1 MNEWLSQLLFWLPFL
16 LLIGVW
22 VWPSRGVGM
31 RARGRSGAAMIELYE
46 QQVEETRALKN
57 EPFTNS
63 ISPERK
69 YWP

>member
-1 MNEWLSQLLFWLPFL
+1 MNEWLSLLLSWLPFL

-22 VWPSRGVGM
+22 VWFSRGVGM

-57 EPFTNS
+57 DARRPLQGPNGCC
-63 ISPERK
+63 
-69 YWP
+69 